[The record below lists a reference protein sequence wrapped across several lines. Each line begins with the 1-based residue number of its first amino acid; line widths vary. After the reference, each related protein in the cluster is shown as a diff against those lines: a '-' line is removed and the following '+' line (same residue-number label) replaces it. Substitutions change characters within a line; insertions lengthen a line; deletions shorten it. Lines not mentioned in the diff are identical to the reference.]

1 MSSTNPKNDILR
13 LKGMRFYGYHGA
25 YPEERKL
32 GGQFLVNVDLKG
44 DFSYDNTEDE
54 LERTVDLV
62 KVYKVVEEIVC
73 EKQFNLLETLA
84 EEIAEVILGGF
95 GVDSVTVSVSK
106 ELPPIPG
113 PVQSIEAVITRHK

>member
-1 MSSTNPKNDILR
+1 
-13 LKGMRFYGYHGA
+13 MRFYGYHGA

-32 GGQFLVNVDLKG
+32 GGQMLVNIDLKG

-54 LERTVDLV
+54 LKRTVDLV
-62 KVYKVVEEIVC
+62 QVYKVVEEIVC

-95 GVDSVTVSVSK
+95 GVDAVTVSVTK

-113 PVQSIEAVITRHK
+113 AVQSIEAVVTRQK